1 MKIYLEQ
8 YLGKIIFFILS
19 ISLFIGLYLNEDS
32 SGGGATSDFNTT
44 WQYVLNL
51 KEDLFFHYT
60 HWKNIHL
67 PLHYIIIST
76 INSFLA
82 EQYHV
87 RFFYCIISLLV
98 PFLFYLNLKIKF
110 PEINKNLLLVFAS
123 TLFILPTFRYTAIW
137 TNVQITANIFFLLS
151 IYFYLKW
158 DERKINTFDKNL
170 ILQIL
175 FVTLATYTRQDYV
188 IFYLYFMITYLKKI
202 KFKTFLLLSALVL
215 FLSLPGLIFVHEQN
229 AVLSGIKFTP
239 KFQNSLLVNSS
250 IMSFYL
256 IPIFLCFFLNDLL
269 KLKQNIKFMAIAFIL
284 FSILIFIFSNSF
296 NYNYKLGGGFI
307 LKLSMILFDNF
318 ILFFISSALGF
329 VALAYLAKNNINNF
343 IIIFLLLFGYS
354 ASWIFQKYF
363 EPMFIFIFFLLMQ
376 SEISFN
382 FLKRYK
388 NILLIYAYF
397 AIYLASA
404 IVNDLFQI
412 TKQI

>member
-1 MKIYLEQ
+1 MRIYLEQ
-8 YLGKIIFFILS
+8 YSGKIIFFILS
-19 ISLFIGLYLNEDS
+19 ISLFLGFYLNEDS
-32 SGGGATSDFNTT
+32 SGGASSGDFNTT
-44 WQYVLNL
+44 WYYVLNL

-60 HWKNIHL
+60 HWQNIHL
-67 PLHYIIIST
+67 PLHYIIISI

-87 RFFYCIISLLV
+87 RFFYCIISILV

-170 ILQIL
+170 IFQIL
-175 FVTLATYTRQDYV
+175 FMTLATYTRQDYV

-202 KFKTFLLLSALVL
+202 KFKMFLLLSILVL
-215 FLSLPGLIFVHEQN
+215 FLLLPGLIFVYEQSS
-229 AVLSGIKFTP
+229 VLSGIKFTS
-239 KFQNSLLVNSS
+239 KFQNSLIVNSS

-256 IPIFLCFFLNDLL
+256 IPIFLCFFLNDLS
-269 KLKQNIKFMAIAFIL
+269 KLKQNIKFITIAFIL

-329 VALAYLAKNNINNF
+329 VAFAYLAKKNINNF

-363 EPMFIFIFFLLMQ
+363 EPMFIFIFFLLIQ
-376 SEISFN
+376 SQISFN
-382 FLKRYK
+382 FLKSYK

-397 AIYLASA
+397 VIYLASA
-404 IVNDLFQI
+404 IVNAMLQI
-412 TKQI
+412 TQQF